1 MAINTVSASS
11 GVLLSKE
18 EKASTIPVVNFN
30 RITLD
35 TKNQTTTALGEIFS
49 DLAISLDM
57 SVEIKFSSALF
68 SSNANFMEHIGVCVV
83 RTINEKSK
91 EIFKG
96 PMTNLLTKSSSGDSE
111 VSPRIDPRTE
121 KHVMRVSFKKSD
133 VLTSPAD
140 SPTNLSYHAYC
151 FLDLKS
157 LARSLGVEDIPELAK
172 TKGPISSERI
182 ISNGKVN
189 STSHVFYVTSQFPEN
204 LRGTFWIGPVI
215 QSGNGWAAAK
225 WGSSSELIPA
235 NPALNLEKIEVTN
248 TKIQDF
254 RLLRKIPNLNINL
267 KPDTFSPIVI
277 KGKDNFDNSI
287 ENPDTYISNAFLT
300 RDMQNNCR
308 FIFEFDYEKTLTR
321 ESKFGKIMT
330 NPRVPEATKQ
340 KISLYSKIT
349 NLQIIR
355 RQVETARSYNRLSS
369 VTLGINRSELNP
381 EIQII
386 VETFSD
392 PTKNNLLK
400 TSKSWAPG
408 IPIGNRENEEVGSIM
423 EIPSV
428 KYSPKQTKTIA
439 VTDKSISQLTNGT
452 FQYGVRIQIEDGSI
466 RFLNKRLKSL
476 QTIRDYL
483 VGYYNL
489 IQVPVASYSGTVT
502 SISGYYNL
510 IFETQAGGN
519 RANLVEKTEIN
530 SLRTELGF
538 FIGSLDPTETLYPWV
553 IAPEYI
559 VDTLES
565 ISDFSLIPETKRIA
579 VATTIQTSAAILAG
593 SAPASR
599 LSATNLQS
607 NTTDSFNEGAALFAL
622 KSLLN
627 PATATSESILEVMST
642 LDAIVQ
648 KIRNMMGSSA
658 EIEQA
663 NTSVKRLGVARN
675 SKVSVMELEDYFVEL
690 FDTRLST
697 LPAIDY
703 IGFTGIVDAV
713 PGPRNP
719 RVSLIPGSDV
729 NSLDIQDTKTAGAAA
744 GPNGITADDWQS
756 RVVDE
761 EEMGVDPKMESP
773 ESEATDLST
782 KEKRRQNLREKRA
795 EIKGSKMTFI
805 PAGPQKLTPSIIDSR
820 DGLIIERSITVKGYA
835 KSQPYVKMQNTIIS
849 RSMGR
854 GISST
859 MTNQDNLNLVMSALN
874 VSVDT
879 SKTPMAVQTS
889 LITGQNN
896 ASPLVPIAKI
906 LGSQDLQRDNVENL
920 QKNGCI
926 SSADAG
932 SGATAL
938 ELAINQSRAIPLT
951 QNLANIVASNGAL
964 DQITPLVNG
973 NSKRSSGI
981 MAPKGSPINPVE
993 AVAHQIP
1000 ALKFSLG
1007 MPANIAI
1014 FMGYE
1019 KDSAGGFMIKRPI
1032 FKIPEKAEWPE
1043 ILRKLRSRNNR
1054 FDVLLCRAKKEDNS
1068 NSASGLTVVETNTYF
1083 LITKNTASLMNG
1095 SSKRRS
1101 RSSQPDQ
1108 TAGTQ
1113 RPRRP
1118 SSPIGKISVDDIPP
1132 AALNSTEGIT

>member
-1 MAINTVSASS
+1 MAIDIVTVSS

-18 EKASTIPVVNFN
+18 EKASTIPVVNFK

-35 TKNQTTTALGEIFS
+35 TKNQTTTALGEISS

-57 SVEIKFSSALF
+57 NIEIKFSSSLF
-68 SSNANFMEHIGVCVV
+68 SSNANFMDHIGVCIL
-83 RTINEKSK
+83 RTKNEEFKK
-91 EIFKG
+91 IFKG
-96 PMTNLLTKSSSGDSE
+96 PLTNLLPKSSSGESE
-111 VSPRIDPRTE
+111 VSPTIDPRSE
-121 KHVMRVSFKKSD
+121 KRIMRVSFQKND
-133 VLTSPAD
+133 VLTSSED
-140 SPTNLSYHAYC
+140 TSNLSYHAYC

-157 LARSLGVEDIPELAK
+157 LARSLGIEDLPKLAK
-172 TKGPISSERI
+172 TEGPVSSERI

-204 LRGTFWIGPVI
+204 LRGTFWTGAVI
-215 QSGNGWAAAK
+215 QSANGWVSA
-225 WGSSSELIPA
+225 SDP
-235 NPALNLEKIEVTN
+235 PLNLEKIEVTN

-267 KPDTFSPIVI
+267 KPDTFSPITI

-287 ENPDTYISNAFLT
+287 KNPDAYISNAFLT
-300 RDMQNNCR
+300 RDMKNNCR

-330 NPRVPEATKQ
+330 NPFVPEATKQ

-386 VETFSD
+386 VETYSD

-408 IPIGNRENEEVGSIM
+408 IAIGNKTNGEVGSIM

-439 VTDKSISQLTNGT
+439 VTDKSISQMTDGT

-476 QTIRDYL
+476 QTIRNYL

-489 IQVPVASYSGTVT
+489 IQVPVISYSATVR
-502 SISGYYNL
+502 SIPAYYNL
-510 IFETQAGGN
+510 IFKTEAGGN
-519 RANLVEKTEIN
+519 RANLIEKIEIN

-538 FIGSLDPTETLYPWV
+538 LIGSLDSTETLYPWV

-565 ISDFSLIPETKRIA
+565 ISDFSLIPKTKRI
-579 VATTIQTSAAILAG
+579 VLVTTIETSAAALTSMQG
-593 SAPASR
+593 TPNPPAANPVAISKPD
-599 LSATNLQS
+599 
-607 NTTDSFNEGAALFAL
+607 TTDSFDEDAALFAL

-675 SKVSVMELEDYFVEL
+675 SKVSVIELEDYFVEL

-697 LPAIDY
+697 FPAIDY
-703 IGFTGIVDAV
+703 IGFTGIVEPI

-719 RVSLIPGSDV
+719 RISLIPGSDV
-729 NSLDIQDTKTAGAAA
+729 NSLDIQNTKTDGSAP
-744 GPNGITADDWQS
+744 GPNGLTADDWQS
-756 RVVDE
+756 RVTDE
-761 EEMGVDPKMESP
+761 EEMAGPPKTESP
-773 ESEATDLST
+773 ESEAPDLST
-782 KEKRRQNLREKRA
+782 KEKRRQNLREKTA
-795 EIKGSKMTFI
+795 ERKNNASTSILAGSK
-805 PAGPQKLTPSIIDSR
+805 PQTLTPSIIDSR
-820 DGLIIERSITVKGYA
+820 DGLVIERSVTVEGYA
-835 KSQPYVKMQNTIIS
+835 EPQPYVKMQNTIIS

-854 GISST
+854 GISSRT
-859 MTNQDNLNLVMSALN
+859 SNQDNLNLVMSALN
-874 VSVDT
+874 VFVDT

-889 LITGQNN
+889 LITSQNRV
-896 ASPLVPIAKI
+896 SPLVPVAKI
-906 LGSQDLQRDNVENL
+906 LGSQDLQKDNTKNL

-926 SSADAG
+926 PSADVGPG
-932 SGATAL
+932 STAL
-938 ELAINQSRAIPLT
+938 ELATNQSNALPLT
-951 QNLANIVASNGAL
+951 QNLANIVARNGAL
-964 DQITPLVNG
+964 DQVTSRANG
-973 NSKRSSGI
+973 NSRRPSGI
-981 MAPKGSPINPVE
+981 LASGRSPINSAAILENAGPNLE
-993 AVAHQIP
+993 
-1000 ALKFSLG
+1000 FGSG
-1007 MPANIAI
+1007 MTANIAI

-1019 KDSAGGFMIKRPI
+1019 KDSAGGIMIKKPI
-1032 FKIPEKAEWPE
+1032 FKVFSKQEWPE
-1043 ILRKLRSRNNR
+1043 VLRKLRSKNNG
-1054 FDVLLCRAKKEDNS
+1054 FDVLLCRTKKEDNV
-1068 NSASGLTVVETNTYF
+1068 NSATGLNVVETNTYF
-1083 LITKNTASLMNG
+1083 LITKNAASLAKQP
-1095 SSKRRS
+1095 SKKRGRPQ
-1101 RSSQPDQ
+1101 QPIRPG
-1108 TAGTQ
+1108 GTQ
-1113 RPRRP
+1113 RGRKP
-1118 SSPIGKISVDDIPP
+1118 SSPIGKINIEDIPP
-1132 AALNSTEGIT
+1132 EALNSAVGIT